1 MSMEILDD
9 TSIRNLGL
17 GRSIYEFLECCQ
29 ILVLQRT
36 FIKKCYKYK
45 YNFYLLKM
53 FSCDIVAMPNKYSRY
68 LGSSVSQPDQPSS
81 SRIKKPNS
89 KFKLLSL
96 HTIKKD
102 EIKNFYHHSSIYNI
116 KEYKDLIKSPV
127 FFFESNT
134 TKLTDLQTRVLITD
148 FQRKVAAYLLNKKLS
163 NSKNMRKYYAEL
175 KAACQQK
182 EFESQQIILHTQPQD
197 NHNKVEQQEIGIEI
211 MLMDNNKIIGKQVI
225 PNERIQN
232 RLLKYMDKYLNDDQ
246 IDYETKIH
254 FMTQQYSE
262 IVKKIK
268 TKAFKIKVPENY
280 TQQMIDEYA
289 QISDKKKREQFD
301 QQFDQLA
308 DQIIQTIH
316 QSSETISSQKVSQ
329 TDLQN
334 LDEDIQINMKTQ
346 VLTEQLQQSVEY
358 QEDFEEELNKNQ
370 RKFKKIIKYDTSNKN
385 SIKKQSIRIQNQS
398 DPDLISSLLDQKG
411 SNPSDMSQELIRS
424 KNKYKGYLDNNKN
437 NLNTD
442 YDNLVNEQNQKL
454 TNFVDERY
462 RIRNISRNQSGQVE
476 QKDLIDLDNQQIKT
490 DYLQQKDNKIP
501 RRISQ
506 FDSNGVKNNSN
517 NYSHQQNSSLNIYS
531 NQENSKNKKNTIQ
544 DEISQKIEQQLQQV
558 QSVIQKKKFGVLDKL
573 LDAQS
578 VFDVDICLADFP
590 LNKSTSNNGQE
601 DKQIFQQLFAWQKE
615 ITQIIPILNQLNRKS
630 MENESIYETKS
641 GSSDDNN

>member
-1 MSMEILDD
+1 
-9 TSIRNLGL
+9 
-17 GRSIYEFLECCQ
+17 
-29 ILVLQRT
+29 
-36 FIKKCYKYK
+36 
-45 YNFYLLKM
+45 M
-53 FSCDIVAMPNKYSRY
+53 FSCDIVTLPNKYPRY

-163 NSKNMRKYYAEL
+163 NSKNMKKYYAEL
-175 KAACQQK
+175 KAACSQK
-182 EFESQQIILHTQPQD
+182 EYESQQIILHTQPED
-197 NHNKVEQQEIGIEI
+197 NHSKAEQQEIGIEI
-211 MLMDNNKIIGKQVI
+211 MLMDNNKVIGRQVI

-232 RLLKYMDKYLNDDQ
+232 RLLKYMEKYLNDDQ

-301 QQFDQLA
+301 HQFDQLA

-316 QSSETISSQKVSQ
+316 QSSETLSSQKVSQ

-334 LDEDIQINMKTQ
+334 LDEDIQINIKTQ

-358 QEDFEEELNKNQ
+358 QEDLDEELDKNH
-370 RKFKKIIKYDTSNKN
+370 RKFKKIIKFDNSNKK

-398 DPDLISSLLDQKG
+398 DTDLISSFLDQRS
-411 SNPSDMSQELIRS
+411 SNPQQQAQDMSDLSQELKRS
-424 KNKYKGYLDNNKN
+424 KIKYLGQQDNNKKKN
-437 NLNTD
+437 NFDYQYTD
-442 YDNLVNEQNQKL
+442 SDNLVNESNQKQ
-454 TNFVDERY
+454 TNDERY
-462 RIRNISRNQSGQVE
+462 KFKNISRNQPGQVE
-476 QKDLIDLDNQQIKT
+476 QTDLIEFDHSQTKT
-490 DYLQQKDNKIP
+490 DYQKDNQIP
-501 RRISQ
+501 RKLSQ
-506 FDSNGVKNNSN
+506 IDNSLN
-517 NYSHQQNSSLNIYS
+517 RQSVRNYSHQQNSSLNIYS
-531 NQENSKNKKNTIQ
+531 NQSLDKFDNSKSNKNLIQ
-544 DEISQKIEQQLQQV
+544 DDISQKIEQQLQQV
-558 QSVIQKKKFGVLDKL
+558 QSVIQRKKFGVIEKL

-578 VFDVDICLADFP
+578 VFDVEICLADFP
-590 LNKSTSNNGQE
+590 LNKSTSNNGLE

-630 MENESIYETKS
+630 MDNESIFETKS
-641 GSSDDNN
+641 GSSDDN